1 MIVFLKSMIRVSKKK
16 KKAGVLPNHRV
27 IAMVDYI
34 LDHRI
39 YADQKQLA
47 SAAGLTDTSISRMK
61 SGQIKNPTVNS
72 LMKINDACGGIFNLD
87 YLRGRSNTMLVKDV
101 AKPANEPVATEQPV
115 SNAELSSYA
124 NSALASKD
132 ETIEALKSKLSDR
145 DQLVDEL
152 REQLAE
158 KRRDRADLQD
168 QLKQLRMELEAVKA
182 ERDQLRSRLA
192 DEDLTNYPF
201 KMGVSEPGGSA
212 FMVSDEPSA
221 TAPEGTVV
229 GSPSLQH
236 TEKPYPR
243 VKKNKR

>member
-1 MIVFLKSMIRVSKKK
+1 M
-16 KKAGVLPNHRV
+16 PNHRV

-34 LDHRI
+34 LNHRI

-47 SAAGLTDTSISRMK
+47 IAAGLTDTSISRMK

-101 AKPANEPVATEQPV
+101 VKPANKPAATEPPV

-145 DQLVDEL
+145 DQLVEEL

-158 KRRDRADLQD
+158 KRRDKTELQD
-168 QLKQLRMELEAVKA
+168 ENYRLRKELSEVKA
-182 ERDQLRSRLA
+182 ERDHLRAQVDA
-192 DEDLTNYPF
+192 DPLRHYPF
-201 KMGVSEPGGSA
+201 PVGVAEPASSATDSEQ
-212 FMVSDEPSA
+212 PSA
-221 TAPEGTVV
+221 
-229 GSPSLQH
+229 
-236 TEKPYPR
+236 K
-243 VKKNKR
+243 

>member
-47 SAAGLTDTSISRMK
+47 IAAGLTDTSISRMK

-101 AKPANEPVATEQPV
+101 VKPANEPAATEPPV

-158 KRRDRADLQD
+158 KRRDKAELQD
-168 QLKQLRMELEAVKA
+168 ENYRLRKELSEVKA

-212 FMVSDEPSA
+212 FVISDEPSA
-221 TAPEGTVV
+221 TAPEGTVG
-229 GSPSLQH
+229 GSPSPQH
-236 TEKPYPR
+236 I
-243 VKKNKR
+243 

>member
-1 MIVFLKSMIRVSKKK
+1 MIRVSKKK

-47 SAAGLTDTSISRMK
+47 IAAGLTDTSISRMK
-61 SGQIKNPTVNS
+61 SGKIKNPTVNS

-87 YLRGRSNTMLVKDV
+87 YLRGRNNTMLVKDV
-101 AKPANEPVATEQPV
+101 VKPANESAATEPPV
-115 SNAELSSYA
+115 SNTELSSYA

-132 ETIEALKSKLSDR
+132 ETIDALKSKLADR

-158 KRRDRADLQD
+158 KRRDKAALQD
-168 QLKQLRMELEAVKA
+168 ENYSLRKELSEVRA
-182 ERDQLRSRLA
+182 ECDRLRSQIDSDPLKH
-192 DEDLTNYPF
+192 YPF
-201 KMGVSEPGGSA
+201 PVGVAEPTGSSQLSADDDAVGSA
-212 FMVSDEPSA
+212 SH
-221 TAPEGTVV
+221 TAPAK
-229 GSPSLQH
+229 SD
-236 TEKPYPR
+236 YPR
-243 VKKNKR
+243 KSNSKKR

>member
-1 MIVFLKSMIRVSKKK
+1 MIRVSKKK

-47 SAAGLTDTSISRMK
+47 IAAGLTDTSISRMK
-61 SGQIKNPTVNS
+61 SGKIKNPTINS

-87 YLRGRSNTMLVKDV
+87 YLRGRCNTMLVKDV
-101 AKPANEPVATEQPV
+101 VKPANESAATEPPV
-115 SNAELSSYA
+115 SNTELSSYA

-158 KRRDRADLQD
+158 KQRDKTELQD
-168 QLKQLRMELEAVKA
+168 ENYRLRKELSEVKA

-212 FMVSDEPSA
+212 FVVSDEPCA
-221 TAPEGTVV
+221 TASEGTAG
-229 GSPSLQH
+229 GSPSPQH

-243 VKKNKR
+243 SPKSKR

>member
-47 SAAGLTDTSISRMK
+47 IAAGLTDTSISRMK

-101 AKPANEPVATEQPV
+101 VKPANEPAATEPPV

-145 DQLVDEL
+145 DQLVEEL

-158 KRRDRADLQD
+158 KRRDKAELQD
-168 QLKQLRMELEAVKA
+168 ENNRLRKELSEVKA
-182 ERDQLRSRLA
+182 ERDRLRAQVDA
-192 DEDLTNYPF
+192 DPLRHYPF
-201 KMGVSEPGGSA
+201 PVGVAEPAS
-212 FMVSDEPSA
+212 SA
-221 TAPEGTVV
+221 TDSEQPAA
-229 GSPSLQH
+229 
-236 TEKPYPR
+236 K
-243 VKKNKR
+243 

>member
-1 MIVFLKSMIRVSKKK
+1 M
-16 KKAGVLPNHRV
+16 PNHRV

-47 SAAGLTDTSISRMK
+47 IAAGLTDTSISRMK

-101 AKPANEPVATEQPV
+101 VKPANEPAATEPPV

-158 KRRDRADLQD
+158 KRRDKAELQD
-168 QLKQLRMELEAVKA
+168 ENYRLRKELSEVKA
-182 ERDQLRSRLA
+182 ERDRLRAQVDA
-192 DEDLTNYPF
+192 DPLRHYPF
-201 KMGVSEPGGSA
+201 PVGVAEPAS
-212 FMVSDEPSA
+212 SA
-221 TAPEGTVV
+221 TDSEQPAA
-229 GSPSLQH
+229 
-236 TEKPYPR
+236 K
-243 VKKNKR
+243 

>member
-1 MIVFLKSMIRVSKKK
+1 M
-16 KKAGVLPNHRV
+16 PNHRV

-47 SAAGLTDTSISRMK
+47 IAAGLTDTSISRMK

-101 AKPANEPVATEQPV
+101 VKPANEPAATEPPV

-145 DQLVDEL
+145 DQLVEEL

-158 KRRDRADLQD
+158 KRRDKAELQD
-168 QLKQLRMELEAVKA
+168 ENNRLRKELSEVKA
-182 ERDQLRSRLA
+182 ERDRLRAQVDA
-192 DEDLTNYPF
+192 DPLRHYPF
-201 KMGVSEPGGSA
+201 PVGVAEPAS
-212 FMVSDEPSA
+212 SA
-221 TAPEGTVV
+221 TDSEQPAA
-229 GSPSLQH
+229 
-236 TEKPYPR
+236 K
-243 VKKNKR
+243 

>member
-1 MIVFLKSMIRVSKKK
+1 M
-16 KKAGVLPNHRV
+16 PNHRV

-47 SAAGLTDTSISRMK
+47 IAAGLTDTSISRMK

-101 AKPANEPVATEQPV
+101 VKPANEPAATEPPV

-145 DQLVDEL
+145 DQLVEEL

-158 KRRDRADLQD
+158 KRRDKTELQD
-168 QLKQLRMELEAVKA
+168 ENNRLRKELSEVKA
-182 ERDQLRSRLA
+182 ERDRLRAQVDA
-192 DEDLTNYPF
+192 DPLRHYPF
-201 KMGVSEPGGSA
+201 PVGVAEPAS
-212 FMVSDEPSA
+212 SA
-221 TAPEGTVV
+221 TDSEQPAA
-229 GSPSLQH
+229 
-236 TEKPYPR
+236 K
-243 VKKNKR
+243 